1 VSDRDSAVEPPP
13 LSPAGS
19 EGGFNRVLNRWDL
32 TWQAVNIVVGASIF
46 TLPGVLLHEMG
57 AWTIAA
63 VLVAVAG
70 ILPIALGFAECAG
83 RYRVAGGSYRYV
95 ADAFGDYAGAHIG
108 VLYWVAR
115 ATAGAAVADV
125 FVTYFGEL
133 WPAATTPIPRAVI
146 LTVLVGAAA
155 FVNVRGVKQTAVM
168 LNLFALAKM
177 LPLVLVSL
185 IALFLLS
192 DTLPASP
199 QPDLRTSVRTV
210 LLWIFALAGFEA
222 TLIPASE
229 ATDPQRDGP
238 RAVLRALAMVAS
250 LYVLVQLTVVLVL
263 GNASSQRPIAAVAEL
278 AMGRPGALL
287 VTIGA
292 LMATSGHIVGSMLAS
307 SRLVFAM
314 AQRGALPPALAHV
327 NRSFNTPITS
337 ILCFAVAVWI
347 LAISGGFVWNA
358 SLSAVSRLLVY
369 AVTSLAALRL
379 RRRGPSQFVVA
390 TPAHVAAVCFCV
402 FLLAYQTVQEALAVA
417 AVLVLGGLMWRLSA
431 RWRTQLPT
439 L

>member
-1 VSDRDSAVEPPP
+1 
-13 LSPAGS
+13 
-19 EGGFNRVLNRWDL
+19 VLNRWDL
-32 TWQAVNIVVGASIF
+32 TWQAVNIVIGASIF

-57 AWTIAA
+57 AWTIGA

-83 RYRVAGGSYRYV
+83 RYRVAGGAYRYV
-95 ADAFGDYAGAHIG
+95 ADAFGGYAGAHIG

-133 WPAATTPIPRAVI
+133 WPPATTPLPRAVI

-155 FVNVRGVKQTAVM
+155 FLNVRGVKQTAVIV
-168 LNLFALAKM
+168 NLFALAKM

-185 IALFLLS
+185 VALFFLS
-192 DTLPASP
+192 DTLPASA

-222 TLIPASE
+222 MLIPASE

-238 RAVLRALAMVAS
+238 RAVLRALAVVAS

-278 AMGRPGALL
+278 AMGRPGAVL

-314 AQRGALPPALAHV
+314 AQRGALPPALAQV
-327 NRSFNTPITS
+327 NRSFNTPVTS
-337 ILCFAVAVWI
+337 ILCFAVAVWV
-347 LAISGGFVWNA
+347 LAVSGGFVWNA

-369 AVTSLAALRL
+369 AATSLAAVRL
-379 RRRGPSQFVVA
+379 RRHGPSEFVVF
-390 TPAHVAAVCFCV
+390 TPVHVVSICFCA

-417 AVLVLGGLMWRLSA
+417 AVLVVGSILWRVSA
-431 RWRTQLPT
+431 RWRTELPQL
-439 L
+439 